1 MYITLTHG
9 RFNKLASYNMAL
21 WLSRQKKGDLIDL
34 AQAAGLPDADG
45 MLRERLAQ
53 ELNQHFLNNAARLG
67 DDERFV
73 EYYKRTNGS
82 PAKRDPIEASVK
94 KVRRTATPA
103 DSKDEA
109 EQ

>member
-1 MYITLTHG
+1 
-9 RFNKLASYNMAL
+9 MAL

-53 ELNQHFLNNAARLG
+53 ELNQHFLHNAARLG